1 MSDIVETIQS
11 TDGTDTATA
20 ARNLVENR
28 IETLQERETLEVEAT
43 VRELLSK
50 SEDALA
56 GAIEERPE
64 AFLSALHWYLWLD
77 PARDD
82 VLDPAADL
90 DNAVQKRFRRHH
102 RDRERGRRPDPMQEY
117 ETAME
122 IAKAQGY
129 ITAASDKSPRAP
141 ITLEHLDKK
150 GVRSL
155 VNADEVVP
163 IGRKKIP
170 KDSSASIEYH
180 SEEIPHESCDH
191 ILTTASPRQGKDATN
206 ARICGNLKDQ
216 HGYKWV
222 SILDDGR
229 NELPM
234 IATPND
240 ERAIQKSLEKLG
252 QEPKAYQTEVYVP
265 AMPGLPDKLPGN
277 FVPFTVGVD
286 DLTPELVLRL
296 AGKTSSGSR
305 SERRIREA
313 LKTTER
319 QSGSVQQLVG
329 ELNDMAGEME
339 ATVTLENEDVDEQI
353 REISYQMEEDETL
366 QRAAN
371 TIAQYAADGL
381 IEDVGVKTNLE
392 MEEILK
398 DQETVT
404 VLNCNYL
411 EEGQQ
416 ALRLTIMDL
425 WMQLI
430 WREADERKTVGRIA
444 LEIRELK
451 NVAPSQPQNMKYSAE
466 RRATAQ
472 TLFEIASQGGS
483 RGILMVGST
492 QKVNDVRRQIRVNM
506 RNKIV
511 LSNEDEGINV
521 LKESIDLKGL
531 ESAIK
536 DFDKGQGLIST
547 PKFRAWPVR
556 FAGARCG
563 LGDKDRGWLDR
574 YGIAW
579 GARVRE
585 DPRDHWLSRHEHVD
599 WWVEVNDIS
608 IHDLPEKPAIREYYS
623 DWYLLDEDF
632 PDGTTRDDVD
642 AELVATVLEDRREY
656 PVRSDL
662 SLQDVSDLKT
672 QRSTTYQ
679 DAAAAQEERVDEFIE
694 EHDVPAPLESWVT
707 TSNEKLQKLQ
717 DVLRVVRDH
726 SVSSYSDIAA
736 YSVASESSIQ
746 NYAGKDSA
754 LDGCMTKAPDTDG
767 YQITPIGQKALSIPW
782 SERPE

>member
-1 MSDIVETIQS
+1 MSEIVDAIQS
-11 TDGTDTATA
+11 SDGTDTATA

-28 IETLQERETLEVEAT
+28 IESLQERETLEVEAT
-43 VRELLSK
+43 VRDLLSK
-50 SEDALA
+50 TEDALA
-56 GAIEERPE
+56 GSIEERPE
-64 AFLSALHWYLWLD
+64 TFLSALHWYLWLD

-82 VLDPAADL
+82 VLDPTAEL
-90 DNAVQKRFRRHH
+90 DNDVQKRFRLHH
-102 RDRERGRRPDPMQEY
+102 RDRTQGRRPDPMQEY

-141 ITLEHLDKK
+141 ISLEHLDKK

-155 VNADEVVP
+155 VDADEVVP
-163 IGRKKIP
+163 IGRKKISR
-170 KDSSASIEYH
+170 DSSASIDYH

-240 ERAIQKSLEKLG
+240 EKPIRRSLEKLG
-252 QEPKAYQTEVYVP
+252 QEPKAYRTEVYVP

-277 FVPFTVGVD
+277 FVPFTLGID
-286 DLTPELVLRL
+286 DLTPELILRL
-296 AGKTSSGSR
+296 AGKTSSSSM

-319 QSGSVQQLVG
+319 QSGSVQQLVD

-339 ATVTLENEDVDEQI
+339 ATVTVANEDVGDQI

-381 IEDVGVKTNLE
+381 IEDVGVETNLDIV
-392 MEEILK
+392 EILK

-411 EEGQQ
+411 EEGQG

-430 WREADERKTVGRIA
+430 WREADARKTIGRIA

-451 NVAPSQPQNMKYSAE
+451 NVAPSQPQNMKYSTE

-483 RGILMVGST
+483 RGIMMVGST

-531 ESAIK
+531 ENAIK
-536 DFDKGQGLIST
+536 DFDKGQGLIAT
-547 PKFRAWPVR
+547 PGFRAWPVR

-585 DPRDHWLSRHEHVD
+585 DARDHWLSRHEHVD

-608 IHDLPEKPAIREYYS
+608 VHDMPEKPEIREYYS

-632 PDGTTRDDVD
+632 PAGTTREDVD
-642 AELVATVLEDRREY
+642 AELVATVLEERREY
-656 PVRSDL
+656 PVPSDL

-672 QRSTTYQ
+672 QRSTTFQ
-679 DAAAAQEERVDEFIE
+679 DVEEAQQERVDDFVE
-694 EHDVPAPLESWVT
+694 EHDVPKPLESWVT
-707 TSNEKLQKLQ
+707 TSDEKLRKLQ

-726 SVSSYSDIAA
+726 SVSSYSDIGA

-746 NYAGKDSA
+746 NYAGNDGA
-754 LDGCMTKAPDTDG
+754 LDGCMAKAPDTKG
-767 YQITPIGQKALSIPW
+767 YQLTPIGQKALSIPW
-782 SERPE
+782 SERPD